1 MRQWPLNTA
10 LAVRFARRRRRS
22 VEAGVGAGPRGTQ
35 FPSRDTRLT
44 RRPPTRQTMIKQ
56 AIIAHPSEARTGLGR
71 PSVKKYIL
79 ANNAAAAKL

>member
-1 MRQWPLNTA
+1 
-10 LAVRFARRRRRS
+10 
-22 VEAGVGAGPRGTQ
+22 
-35 FPSRDTRLT
+35 
-44 RRPPTRQTMIKQ
+44 MIKQ